1 MPGEIQLIYG
11 PMFSGKT
18 TELLRRLRRFT
29 IAKRRCVVMKYK
41 RDIRYDDSCAATHD
55 HQKAEAIACGRLG
68 EIDPSRLDGVDVIG
82 IDEGQFFPD
91 CVDFAEKMANQGKIV
106 IVAALDG
113 TFERKPFGNILNLIP
128 LAEVVTKLS
137 AVCMVCQGEA
147 AFSKRIGNEKKIE
160 VIGGAEKYLATC
172 RQCHQGELKAPP
184 QKESSVSAI
193 QSERPSSPS
202 SPVSALE
209 SIDSPPQFG
218 ASSSSDN
225 EVTPPSQRK
234 PKRKR
239 ASVAGSV
246 GLTPEKLARFNSQE
260 PKD

>member
-147 AFSKRIGNEKKIE
+147 AFSKRIGNEKKNRSYWRCREVSCHMSTMSSGRIE
-160 VIGGAEKYLATC
+160 
-172 RQCHQGELKAPP
+172 
-184 QKESSVSAI
+184 
-193 QSERPSSPS
+193 
-202 SPVSALE
+202 
-209 SIDSPPQFG
+209 G
-218 ASSSSDN
+218 ASSEGIECERHSI
-225 EVTPPSQRK
+225 
-234 PKRKR
+234 R
-239 ASVAGSV
+239 ASFITFVTCFR
-246 GLTPEKLARFNSQE
+246 LRKY
-260 PKD
+260 

>member
-1 MPGEIQLIYG
+1 
-11 PMFSGKT
+11 MFSGKT

-29 IAKRRCVVMKYK
+29 IAKRRCVVLKYN

-55 HQKAEAIACGRLG
+55 QQKAEAIACGRLG
-68 EIDPSRLDGVDVIG
+68 EVDPSRFENVDVIG

-91 CVDFAEKMANQGKIV
+91 CVDFSEKMANQGKVV

-113 TFERKPFGNILNLIP
+113 TFERKPFGNILNLVP

-147 AFSKRIGNEKKIE
+147 AFSKRIGNEKKVE
-160 VIGGAEKYLATC
+160 VIGGAEKYLAAC
-172 RQCHQGELKAPP
+172 RQCYQYGESKALP
-184 QKESSVSAI
+184 QLDSSESAI

-202 SPVSALE
+202 SPVS
-209 SIDSPPQFG
+209 SDSPPQFG
-218 ASSSSDN
+218 SSSSDN

-239 ASVAGSV
+239 ASAGGV
-246 GLTPEKLARFNSQE
+246 GLTPEKIARTNSQE